1 MKKSNNLNISR
12 EEKESLFSLYLSSII
27 IYVYIYSEHT
37 VSREVFGKFFQE
49 LRYVG
54 IDISPIGSRILRGE
68 PDLSNSLTDS

>member
-1 MKKSNNLNISR
+1 MKVFQDIGRIRHSD
-12 EEKESLFSLYLSSII
+12 
-27 IYVYIYSEHT
+27 SEHT